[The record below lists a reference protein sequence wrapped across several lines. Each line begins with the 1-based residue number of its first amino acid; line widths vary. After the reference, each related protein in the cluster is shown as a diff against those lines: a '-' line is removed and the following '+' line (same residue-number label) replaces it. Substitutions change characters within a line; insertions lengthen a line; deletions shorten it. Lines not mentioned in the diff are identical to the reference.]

1 MNIFAKIAEKII
13 EEQENIIGPIA
24 IEQANKVQGLKID
37 WPKRE
42 VSLIGNA
49 TQVLQN
55 LVDQYKQL
63 FGQASVE
70 VCKEAA
76 AQLLSDLPIDQ
87 QPKSLKTT

>member
-13 EEQENIIGPIA
+13 EEKENIIGPIA

-70 VCKEAA
+70 VCKEALGKFKGQIPED
-76 AQLLSDLPIDQ
+76 QLP
-87 QPKSLKTT
+87 SLLRH